1 MPETRAPKLPTD
13 SSTGNFYHRQDGGL
27 SDKLIKQ
34 QLEEQSKRDSELDV
48 VTLEEIADGE
58 R

>member
-1 MPETRAPKLPTD
+1 MPETRGPKP
-13 SSTGNFYHRQDGGL
+13 SSTGNFYHQQDGGL

>member
-1 MPETRAPKLPTD
+1 MPKTRVPKPLTGR
-13 SSTGNFYHRQDGGL
+13 TGNFYRQQDGGL

>member
-1 MPETRAPKLPTD
+1 MPEKRAPRPPSDNL
-13 SSTGNFYHRQDGGL
+13 TGNFYHREGSGL

-34 QLEEQSKRDSELDV
+34 QLEEQSKRDSELEDV
-48 VTLEEIADGE
+48 TVEEIADGE